1 MNDTFSQV
9 LIVCQDKTGNAFSS
23 THALN
28 GAVEVISGLNQQVS
42 AQMVS
47 GDLLLTVSSSASD
60 PIVEAKQHKRKRRYV
75 VSNSGPIETVRIN
88 GTKVCDTGP
97 NGTLPAGANRPVL
110 YKHRADVAPQGVQ
123 ARRAI
128 PFPAGRTLVL
138 GGTGRHVARGQ
149 LVQHI
154 LHGLIRML
162 RVEALQ
168 LSRDTPGQHCALA
181 SSNCIIV
188 AFRTSTAASSGVT
201 TTA

>member
-1 MNDTFSQV
+1 MTWAAVSAGPAHKVNDNFSQV

-23 THALN
+23 SHALN

-60 PIVEAKQHKRKRRYV
+60 PIVEAKQHKKKRRYV
-75 VSNSGPIETVRIN
+75 VSNSGPIETVTIN
-88 GTKVCDTGP
+88 GAKVYETGP
-97 NGTLPAGANRPVL
+97 NGTLPPAGANRPVL
-110 YKHRADVAPQGVQ
+110 YTSIVPDVAPQGVRP
-123 ARRAI
+123 AGRSR
-128 PFPAGRTLVL
+128 PAGRTLVL

-149 LVQHI
+149 LVEHI

-168 LSRDTPGQHCALA
+168 LSRDTPG
-181 SSNCIIV
+181 
-188 AFRTSTAASSGVT
+188 
-201 TTA
+201 